1 MLFKT
6 AFALLIVWL
15 LGMFGVYRGGDLA
28 HVFLLVGLMLLL
40 LAVLKARDAALRR
53 PESRTTT
60 DDPHSFQACQLC
72 L

>member
-40 LAVLKARDAALRR
+40 LAVLKAREAALRR
-53 PESRTTT
+53 QESR
-60 DDPHSFQACQLC
+60 HNN
-72 L
+72 